1 MQLSDPEFQL
11 GQLALA
17 RGLIDL
23 NRLLDCACRAGAHG
37 SASLDELLVESG
49 LLEPSDVERLHRD
62 LGQMDDAEIQS
73 VLDQGD
79 TIALESVAENSR
91 QHSQTLIDEYA
102 NSIAVAQT
110 VQTPPP
116 SDQSSAA
123 AETDAQTV
131 ISALRDPT
139 RRYDIIDELGR
150 GGMGKILRAH
160 DQLLDRQIAL
170 KTLLPDTSV
179 HNPKQRLVAEARLTG
194 RLEHPSI
201 VPVYE
206 LGDLPGEE
214 PYYTMRVVPEHS
226 LRATI
231 DELGDDDADA
241 PSMLRLAQ
249 ILRQVCLAVQFAHE
263 KGVVHRDLK
272 PENIL
277 LGKYGEV
284 FVIDWGIAK
293 VLSHADG
300 VPSPTTDDQ
309 NAAGSVVGTP
319 QYMAPE
325 QARGDHEIIDERAD
339 IYALGAIVY
348 ELLTLQPVFSSKH
361 VMGLLLSTIQDPPEP
376 PSKRAPRRSIPE
388 PLEEICLRAISKEP
402 DDRYPSAKA
411 LADELGLYIE
421 GVKDQERNEERA
433 RELID
438 DARRA
443 RDDYRK
449 SKRRLEATVE
459 QRNKLRTS
467 TPGWADEE
475 QRAELWE
482 LEDRVEDLE
491 IEVEREFGRTT
502 RLLGQSLGHHPLDE
516 AHDALASMYW
526 QRFVEAERR
535 GDRQMAA
542 HFENLVR
549 QHDTGAF
556 AARLEGR
563 ANITVEADRANTTL
577 TLKRIEEHHRRMVPT
592 DTVATSRHTLNIEGL
607 PHGRYR
613 VNAETDGYAP
623 LQLPVQL
630 ERLDDRNIELK
641 MWPRDAVPEEFVVIP
656 SGPFRTGPPD
666 EFGMESETEELPD
679 FAIQRT
685 PVTCGD
691 YLKFLNDLADDDLER
706 ARQYAPRTR
715 EDAESYFPIIDGQF
729 TLPDSDP
736 EGDEW
741 QLDWPIFIVNYND
754 ATAYA
759 QWLSKRD
766 GHQYR
771 LPTTLEWEKAARGV
785 DGRVYPW
792 GSHFDPSFC
801 RMRDSNA
808 DKPLPAAVGTYDSDN
823 SPYGV
828 YDMAGN
834 ICEWTSTMDDD
845 SPGAYILR
853 GGSYNSVRLTC
864 RLHWHQNSPPTF
876 RLGHYGFR
884 LALDLDDQH

>member
-17 RGLIDL
+17 RGMIDL

-49 LLEPSDVERLHRD
+49 ILKPSQVERLHRD
-62 LGQMDDAEIQS
+62 LGQMDDAELQS
-73 VLDQGD
+73 VFDQGD

-91 QHSQTLIDEYA
+91 RHSRTLIDQYA
-102 NSIAVAQT
+102 DSIAVAQT

-116 SDQSSAA
+116 SEQSDDAA
-123 AETDAQTV
+123 GTDTQTV

-179 HNPKQRLVAEARLTG
+179 QNPKQRLVAEARLTG

-231 DELGDDDADA
+231 DELGDDDGDA

-293 VLSHADG
+293 VLSRAEG
-300 VPSPTTDDQ
+300 VPSPTTADE

-325 QARGDHEIIDERAD
+325 QARGDHDNIDERAD
-339 IYALGAIVY
+339 IYALGAILY
-348 ELLTLQPVFSSKH
+348 ELLTLTPVFSSKH
-361 VMGLLLSTIQDPPEP
+361 VMGLLLSTIQDPPDP
-376 PSKRAPRRSIPE
+376 PSERAPRRSIPE
-388 PLEEICLRAISKEP
+388 PLEEICLQAISKEP
-402 DDRYPSAKA
+402 ADRYPSAKA

-421 GVKDQERNEERA
+421 GVKDRERNEERA

-438 DARRA
+438 EARRA
-443 RDDYRK
+443 RDDYRQ
-449 SKRRLEATVE
+449 SKRRLEQAVE
-459 QRNKLRTS
+459 ERNELRTS

-475 QRAELWE
+475 QRSELWE

-526 QRFVEAERR
+526 QRFVQAERR

-556 AARLEGR
+556 VDRLDGR
-563 ANITVEADRANTTL
+563 AHLCIEADPGHTELRL
-577 TLKRIEEHHRRMVPT
+577 TRIEEHHRRLVEQQA
-592 DTVATSRHTLNIEGL
+592 VATSRNTLSIEGL

-613 VNAETDGYAP
+613 INAEADGYVP
-623 LQLPVQL
+623 LQLPVEL
-630 ERLDDRNIELK
+630 ERLEDRTIELK
-641 MWPRDAVPEEFVVIP
+641 MWPRDAVPEDLVVIP
-656 SGPFRTGPPD
+656 AGPFRTGPPD
-666 EFGMESETEELPD
+666 EFGMESQTEELPS

-685 PVTCGD
+685 PVTCGE
-691 YLKFLNDLADDDLER
+691 YLEFLNDLAADDLAH

-715 EDAESYFPIIDGQF
+715 DDAESYFPIEDGQF
-729 TLPDSDP
+729 TLPESDP
-736 EGDEW
+736 EGDAWEM
-741 QLDWPIFIVNYND
+741 DWPIFIVNYHD
-754 ATAYA
+754 AKAYA
-759 QWLSKRD
+759 QWRSQRD
-766 GHQYR
+766 GHDYR
-771 LPTTLEWEKAARGV
+771 LPTNLEWEKAARGT
-785 DGRVYPW
+785 DGRLYPW

-808 DKPLPAAVGTYDSDN
+808 DKPIPAPVGDYDADF

-834 ICEWTSTMDDD
+834 ICEWTCSRDFD
-845 SPGAYILR
+845 SPEDYILC
-853 GGSYNSVRLTC
+853 GGSYDSIALAC
-864 RLHWHQNSPPTF
+864 RLHWYQSSPPLF
-876 RLGHYGFR
+876 RHGHYGFR
-884 LALDLDDQH
+884 LALDLGDRD